1 MEQDDRRVDGPAG
14 GCHHEENVDIL
25 AATTKS
31 LIAIGAAAALNY
43 HARMRH
49 LIPVALNNGI
59 LAEEVAAAL
68 GVAREIRK
76 RAGESTDILG
86 TALIT
91 DNEIPTNGGAHVTG
105 CCRRATAPTTTTEPK
120 RGPRARL

>member
-1 MEQDDRRVDGPAG
+1 MEQDDRRVAGPAG
-14 GCHHEENVDIL
+14 GCHHGETVDIL

-43 HARMRH
+43 HARMQR

-59 LAEEVAAAL
+59 LAEEVTAAL

-76 RAGESTDILG
+76 RAGDSTDTL
-86 TALIT
+86 
-91 DNEIPTNGGAHVTG
+91 GGALVTG
-105 CCRRATAPTTTTEPK
+105 NENPTVSAAPGAGCCHRATASRSTMKPMA
-120 RGPRARL
+120 GPRANK